1 MNYFR
6 QGDLSFTPIKKLP
19 ENLKIVLS
27 SILALG
33 ENTGHKH
40 QLLERVEQQFQVLE
54 DEKGIKYLSIN
65 QPTDLVHEE
74 HKTITIQPGFYWM
87 QNEREYDYF
96 TLEVNR
102 VQD

>member
-1 MNYFR
+1 MNYYR
-6 QGDLSFTPIKKLP
+6 QGDLGFTSIESLPQKLKVIK
-19 ENLKIVLS
+19 S

-40 QLLERVEQQFQVLE
+40 QLLEVVENQFLVLE
-54 DEKGIKYLSIN
+54 DEKGNKYLNIN